1 MLLIS
6 EIIEEAVKDVG
17 IYKSAGSSVPGKHYN
32 TALRK
37 LRSIIS
43 ELNLQSDIAFGV
55 EETEANVTGD
65 RIRFKPL
72 TEAEQ
77 AIIDGGGTIDTTDR
91 LTDFKPV
98 TAPVIFIDGVQLR
111 LVNYKDIITY
121 RKLNEVSTYAFN
133 VTPTESQVVFP
144 KGGITVRI
152 VRNIPITIDED
163 SFGYVH
169 VDPSFKMYL
178 ANKLAEELA
187 IEYKFTE
194 ELDIYEKKANDSRMK
209 ITRSNAQW
217 NPQYHD
223 FWAGINKFGD

>member
-37 LRSIIS
+37 LRSIIG

-55 EETEANVTGD
+55 EETELALVGD
-65 RIRFKPL
+65 RVRFKPL

-77 AIIDGGGTIDTTDR
+77 AIIDAGGTVDLTDR
-91 LTDFKPV
+91 LTDFKPL
-98 TAPVIFIDGVQLR
+98 TAPVLFIDDVQLR

-121 RKLNEVSTYAFN
+121 RKLNDVSTYAFN
-133 VTPTESQVVFP
+133 VTPTESQAVLP
-144 KGGITVRI
+144 KGGVTVRI

-169 VDPSFKMYL
+169 VDPSFKMYI

-187 IEYKFTE
+187 IEYKMLD
-194 ELDIYEKKANDSRMK
+194 ELQMYEKKASDSRMK

-223 FWAGINKFGD
+223 FWTGINKFGD